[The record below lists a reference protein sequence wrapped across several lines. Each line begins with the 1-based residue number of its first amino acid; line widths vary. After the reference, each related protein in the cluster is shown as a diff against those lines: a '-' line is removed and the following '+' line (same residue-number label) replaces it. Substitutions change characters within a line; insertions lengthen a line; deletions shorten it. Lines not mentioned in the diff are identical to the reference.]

1 MFRNSGI
8 AEMAY
13 RYRVGPSYAHVYA
26 NNLRKKVGRRS
37 VGSPDEIEDERRRRG
52 LLVSNDTAMLRGARV
67 LIVGGSGAGIG
78 RIITRTVARSGAY
91 GVAVVG
97 SSVERTAATI
107 SEIENLA
114 TRAVAL
120 PGDVRRVEVA
130 QRSVK
135 TAVAELGGLDVLI
148 TVVGGT
154 SSHGAPAAR
163 VHETSDEVW
172 AAMLDINIGYV
183 FRFVRSALEVFVN
196 QGTGGSIV
204 SVGSINGVRSSPQA
218 VAYGV
223 AKAGLINLA
232 RTVSVEYGPDRVR
245 MNVIN
250 CGPIGSTRLDGLI
263 AEGKFSSAPIPM
275 GRPALAQEV
284 ADAVVYLA
292 SPISQFA
299 SGVSFDL
306 DGGMLARNPLEVQS
320 HPSDG

>member
-1 MFRNSGI
+1 MST
-8 AEMAY
+8 E
-13 RYRVGPSYAHVYA
+13 
-26 NNLRKKVGRRS
+26 
-37 VGSPDEIEDERRRRG
+37 E
-52 LLVSNDTAMLRGARV
+52 AMLRGARV
-67 LIVGGSGAGIG
+67 LIVGGSGDGIG
-78 RIITRTVARSGAY
+78 RTITRAVARSGAH

-97 SSVERTAATI
+97 SSLERTTAAI
-107 SEIENLA
+107 AEIEDRV

-120 PGDVRRVEVA
+120 SGDVRQAEVA
-130 QRSVK
+130 RRTVT
-135 TAVAELGGLDVLI
+135 TAAAELGGLDVLI

-154 SSHGAPAAR
+154 TSHGAPAAR

-172 AAMLDINIGYV
+172 AAMLEINIGYV
-183 FRFVRSALEVFVN
+183 FRFVRSTLEVFID

-232 RTVSVEYGPDRVR
+232 RTISVEYGPDQVR

-250 CGPIGSTRLDGLI
+250 CGPIGSARLDELI

-292 SPISQFA
+292 SPMSRFA
-299 SGVSFDL
+299 SGASFDL
-306 DGGMLARNPLEVQS
+306 DGGMLARNPL
-320 HPSDG
+320 G